1 MVFKKKKKKIR
12 DNWHLYHPVWFC
24 SLIWRRSCS
33 SGWQQL
39 KKLSLL
45 SRKRSMRWSRTCSK
59 RRRSWRPYLFSRLRS
74 VVLYVWALE
83 IYNLALNPTIRRP
96 QHNRIA
102 STFNGSH
109 HVFVFSVLSAGRDLL
124 LRLPRRKSSEGETP
138 RRKGASGCS
147 AGVRE
152 EAEHPA
158 ARRDGLNGQVCIQRE
173 DWPGHD
179 LSFFRLNVLISILL
193 VEKNS
198 SWFNKGLKFKSRVCS
213 STNLRIKGF
222 AV

>member
-1 MVFKKKKKKIR
+1 
-12 DNWHLYHPVWFC
+12 
-24 SLIWRRSCS
+24 
-33 SGWQQL
+33 
-39 KKLSLL
+39 
-45 SRKRSMRWSRTCSK
+45 MRWSRTCSK

-83 IYNLALNPTIRRP
+83 IYHLALNPTIRRP
-96 QHNRIA
+96 QHNRVLMVLI
-102 STFNGSH
+102 
-109 HVFVFSVLSAGRDLL
+109 VFLFFSVLSAGRDLL

-138 RRKGASGCS
+138 RREGASGCS

-158 ARRDGLNGQVCIQRE
+158 ARWDGLNGQVCIQRE
-173 DWPGHD
+173 EWPGHD

-198 SWFNKGLKFKSRVCS
+198 SWFNKGSKFKSIVCS
-213 STNLRIKGF
+213 LTNLQINKGF